1 MLNMPTSD
9 CGSKVN
15 CKNTWEGFRSFRCTL
30 LFALFFIIFWPLIR
44 KKNNHFFF
52 LLPFSR
58 IYQADEKTCKVCHEE
73 CDGSCIGPNTD
84 HCKKCK
90 HARDGP
96 FCVPECPASKYN
108 DNGVCKSCHGNCV
121 GGCEG
126 PENNIGPNGCHSC
139 DKAIL
144 NDHVPEGCLQKKESC
159 PDGRWPSIYFISM
172 RTSFL
177 SSWNSSTLNCTLQIV
192 TWFSRIGFFGL
203 SSLFYTY
210 SVINAFD
217 SRTL

>member
-1 MLNMPTSD
+1 MFRRRLLGARPGTVFILQELYFRKRLPSRLYRARVRIKIHSRNWYQLYRNVNNTGYFSMLNLPTSD

-15 CKNTWEGFRSFRCTL
+15 CKIPGKAFISFATRFLLSFTL
-30 LFALFFIIFWPLIR
+30 FIILASYR
-44 KKNNHFFF
+44 KEKQSF

-159 PDGRWPSIYFISM
+159 PDGR
-172 RTSFL
+172 
-177 SSWNSSTLNCTLQIV
+177 
-192 TWFSRIGFFGL
+192 
-203 SSLFYTY
+203 
-210 SVINAFD
+210 
-217 SRTL
+217 